1 MVYGGKFSLTKA
13 KVNPFI
19 VQTLSFLKDGVLG
32 VSEMCDYLCTIL
44 LDLSEVFTTLCDFIL
59 SRIRVLGMTGSSSN
73 ALSAAAVVT
82 NSCAAAPAAPAPVDD
97 VPTPA
102 TTGALAT

>member
-32 VSEMCDYLCTIL
+32 ISEMCDYLCTIL

-59 SRIRVLGMTGSSSN
+59 SRIRVLRDDWIVKQCAECRCCSHQLLRCRACCTGSSR
-73 ALSAAAVVT
+73 
-82 NSCAAAPAAPAPVDD
+82 
-97 VPTPA
+97 
-102 TTGALAT
+102 